1 MKKRKRKDDASAE
14 EMFSE
19 PPTPVVRLT
28 PEDIQQKEF
37 GVARMGGYRHHEV
50 DEFLDELT
58 RAMGELIEENERL
71 RRADPAP
78 SPLPVGD
85 APRAGSAAPG
95 AGVQPFL
102 ERERD
107 FLRALGEL
115 VQEHMEQVRA
125 MARAVPTQGDP
136 AAGAAPAAPEP
147 AEGAAPAAPE
157 PSDRHERRAEAAS
170 PAPQPA
176 VDAPAPEPPAD
187 APAQARPTEPINV
200 MEAEPAVAGRNEEG
214 GLRELF
220 WGEDD

>member
-1 MKKRKRKDDASAE
+1 MKKRKKKGDVSAE

-19 PPTPVVRLT
+19 PSPPVTRIT

-37 GVARMGGYRHHEV
+37 GAARMGGYRHHEV

-71 RRADPAP
+71 RAAE
-78 SPLPVGD
+78 
-85 APRAGSAAPG
+85 GSAAPSPAAPTASTAG
-95 AGVQPFL
+95 AGPGGAAGLQPFL

-115 VQEHMEQVRA
+115 VQGHMEQVRA
-125 MARAVPTQGDP
+125 MARGATGERDAGEAVAGSPAVEPAPSEPSGSSEAGTGRLAMRAPSEPP
-136 AAGAAPAAPEP
+136 AAAPPAAP
-147 AEGAAPAAPE
+147 
-157 PSDRHERRAEAAS
+157 
-170 PAPQPA
+170 
-176 VDAPAPEPPAD
+176 
-187 APAQARPTEPINV
+187 PTEPV
-200 MEAEPAVAGRNEEG
+200 HLVESEPAVAGRTEDG